1 MNLKQFY
8 SLDTV
13 FIFLVGIVL
22 SYALLFRDLQSFI
35 YIAAGIVTSIVLNF
49 IPDKKALIKILL
61 TITIPIAVAVLNKNI
76 FHLSLTYLVGL
87 NFGTL
92 YFQIK
97 HFEDKFFNNHLINI
111 VIIANLIFDNA
122 LSKFRGFNKLELE
135 NVSLTVM
142 IVIIFNLAIFVLS
155 AGFYKLLID
164 KLKKQSAESIKIIK
178 SFFPL
183 ILLAI
188 GYIYFSQTYFKE
200 IGTELI
206 FIPLM
211 CGAIAALGNLVLKSN
226 SFVNNIIDVF
236 LLIILPFRTSGFL
249 GITLAMLAAI
259 LFIEMSKRL
268 IFKED
273 FSARETIYK
282 YIPLSFI
289 FALTEVRENQGL
301 ITRFNLVSGYQLGW
315 IIIGIIVTAYSYK
328 YLEQLKSWLEKNEVG
343 NMFAFIGSLFTIAI
357 FTIIINIGR
366 NEGIISL
373 TLGSVIY
380 LVLLSVLDYEKYK
393 KEIRI
398 ANSVAT
404 CIGVLSFLILT
415 KL

>member
-1 MNLKQFY
+1 MKLKDLY
-8 SLDTV
+8 LLDIL

-22 SYALLFRDLQSFI
+22 SYALLFRDIQSFI
-35 YIAAGIVTSIVLNF
+35 YITAGIITSIVLNF

-61 TITIPIAVAVLNKNI
+61 TITIPIAVAVLNQNT

-97 HFEDKFFNNHLINI
+97 YFEDKFFNNHLINI
-111 VIIANLIFDNA
+111 ALISNLIFINA
-122 LSKFRGFNKLELE
+122 LSKFRGFNKLEID
-135 NVSLTVM
+135 NVSLT
-142 IVIIFNLAIFVLS
+142 IILVILFNLIVFLIA

-164 KLKKQSAESIKIIK
+164 KLKAQSAESIKIIK

-183 ILLAI
+183 VLLAI

-206 FIPLM
+206 FIPLI

-226 SFVNNIIDVF
+226 SFVNNIIDIF
-236 LLIILPFRTSGFL
+236 LLIILPFRISGFL
-249 GITLAMLAAI
+249 GITIAMLAAI
-259 LFIEMSKRL
+259 LFMEMSKRL
-268 IFKED
+268 VFKEN

-289 FALTEVRENQGL
+289 FALTEIRENQGI

-315 IIIGIIVTAYSYK
+315 IIIGIIVTVYSYN
-328 YLEQLKSWLEKNEVG
+328 YLEKLKNWLDKNEVG
-343 NMFAFIGSLFTIAI
+343 NMFALIGSLFTIAI